1 MKKHTPVIVTW
12 LDAWH
17 GSEVY
22 GVEDLEKKH
31 AAHVIHSTGL
41 LVKHDETGVMIA
53 GDVDTWQGE
62 VEYDRVL
69 FVPAGMVVKVTRLR

>member
-1 MKKHTPVIVTW
+1 
-12 LDAWH
+12 
-17 GSEVY
+17 
-22 GVEDLEKKH
+22 
-31 AAHVIHSTGL
+31 
-41 LVKHDETGVMIA
+41 MIA